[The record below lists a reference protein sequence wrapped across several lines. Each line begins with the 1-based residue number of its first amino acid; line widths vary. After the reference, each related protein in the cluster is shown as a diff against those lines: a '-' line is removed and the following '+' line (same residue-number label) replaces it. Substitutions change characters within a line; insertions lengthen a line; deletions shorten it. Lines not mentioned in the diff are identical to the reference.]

1 MTALMSGTLSEVLC
15 KARATGIEALDE
27 PSGKSVLKS
36 AGIDVPRSVVVK
48 AGDDVAVAVSDLRAP
63 LALKVV
69 ATGVVHKSD
78 VGGVKLNIQDAVAA
92 ADAASD
98 LREAMRAR
106 GIEPEA
112 WLFEEMAPRG
122 VEVVVGGTIDPEFGP
137 MIMVGLGGIFVEVLK
152 DVAFRIC
159 PIRERDAREM
169 LSELKGAAILKGAR
183 GGEPANIDA
192 IVDVLLR
199 VGGDGGIL
207 MQGAG
212 ELAEID
218 VNPLIVSKHAAVAVD
233 ARFILRKEGAVNVHA

>member
-1 MTALMSGTLSEVLC
+1 MSGTLSEVLH
-15 KARATGIEALDE
+15 KARATGVEALDE
-27 PSGKSVLKS
+27 PLGKSVLKS
-36 AGIDVPRSVVVK
+36 AGINVPRSVVVK
-48 AGDDVAVAVSDLRAP
+48 AGDDVAAAVSDLRAP

-78 VGGVKLNIQDAVAA
+78 VGGVKLNIQDAAAA

-98 LREAMRAR
+98 LHEAMRTR

-122 VEVVVGGTIDPEFGP
+122 VEVVVGGTMDPEFGP

-169 LSELKGAAILKGAR
+169 LSELKGSAVLKGAR

-199 VGGDGGIL
+199 VGGDEGIL
-207 MQGAG
+207 MQGAS

-233 ARFILRKEGAVNVHA
+233 ARFILRKEKAINVHA

>member
-1 MTALMSGTLSEVLC
+1 MGQKLSEVLQ
-15 KARATGIEALDE
+15 KARVMGVGALDE
-27 PSGKSVLKS
+27 PSGKDLLKA
-36 AGIDVPRSVVVK
+36 AGISVPRSVVVK
-48 AGDDVAVAVSDLRAP
+48 VGDDVAAAVSDLRAP

-78 VGGVKLNIQDAVAA
+78 VGGVKLNIQDATAA
-92 ADAASD
+92 AAVASD
-98 LREAMRAR
+98 LLKTMRAR

-112 WLFEEMAPRG
+112 WLFEEMVPRG

-137 MIMVGLGGIFVEVLK
+137 MVMVGLGGIFVEVLK

-169 LSELKGAAILKGAR
+169 ISELKGSAVLKGAR

-199 VGGDGGIL
+199 VGGDDGIL
-207 MQGAG
+207 TLATG

-218 VNPLIVSKHAAVAVD
+218 INPLIVSEYAAVAVD
-233 ARFILRKEGAVNVHA
+233 ARFILRKEEAIDVHT

>member
-1 MTALMSGTLSEVLC
+1 MSRTLSEVLH
-15 KARATGIEALDE
+15 KARAMGVEALDE

-36 AGIDVPRSVVVK
+36 AGINVPKSVVVRV
-48 AGDDVAVAVSDLRAP
+48 GDDVAAAVSDLRAP

-78 VGGVKLNIQDAVAA
+78 VGGVKLNIQDAAA
-92 ADAASD
+92 AVDAAFD
-98 LREAMRAR
+98 LREAMKAR

-122 VEVVVGGTIDPEFGP
+122 VEVVVGGTMDPEFGP

-169 LSELKGAAILKGAR
+169 LSELKGAAVLKGAR

-199 VGGDGGIL
+199 VGGDDGIL

-233 ARFILRKEGAVNVHA
+233 ARFILRKERAINVHA